1 MSQQKQFNKSAELHS
16 KASRFLVGGVN
27 SPVRSFKRVGEKPIL
42 VDRAEGNFIFDV
54 DNNKYIDLVM
64 SYGPHLFGHSHPKIT
79 EAIQK
84 AAEQSTCYGMTSE
97 REAVWAEM
105 LLKRFPY
112 FDKVRAMNSGT
123 EACAT
128 AIRLARG
135 HTGRDKVLKFSG
147 HYHGHVDSLMVAA
160 GSGLA
165 TLADATDPVP
175 DSKGIPKS
183 LSSLAIVGEFNNV
196 ELLES
201 IFARAGSEL
210 ACVIL
215 EPIMGN
221 MGVIPPTE
229 EFLKKLREL
238 TRASGTLLIFDEV
251 MTGFRVHKNSAQ
263 GLYGIEPDLTCL
275 GKVVGGGLPLSA
287 LVGPD
292 EIMSTLA
299 PLGPVYQAG
308 TLSGNPLCIE
318 AGIAMLELIEKEQ
331 PYESL
336 ELLGQAME
344 EVFLDEVSRNRLSM
358 SVSRVGSMI
367 SLFARENAPRNDREA
382 TDIDEELFKKYFWS
396 MLEEGFMLPPS
407 PFEAYFLNYR
417 ISELPTD
424 EWKIAIRNAFERIR
438 H

>member
-1 MSQQKQFNKSAELHS
+1 MAQNKQFVNSAELHK
-16 KASRFLVGGVN
+16 KASQFLVGGVN

-42 VDRAEGNFIFDV
+42 VEKAQGNFIYDV
-54 DNNKYIDLVM
+54 DGNKYIDLVM
-64 SYGPHLFGHSHPKIT
+64 SYGPHLFGHAHSKIT
-79 EAIQK
+79 SAVQK

-97 REAVWAEM
+97 REAVWAENV
-105 LLKRFPY
+105 LKRFPY
-112 FDKVRAMNSGT
+112 FQKARAMNSGT

-128 AIRLARG
+128 AIRLSRG

-175 DSKGIPKS
+175 DSAGIPKS
-183 LSSLAIVGEFNNV
+183 LSSLAVVGEFNNI
-196 ELLES
+196 ELLED
-201 IFARAGSEL
+201 IFQRVGNEL

-221 MGVIPPTE
+221 MGVIPPKP
-229 EFLKKLREL
+229 EFLRRLREL
-238 TRASGTLLIFDEV
+238 TRASGTILIFDEV

-263 GLYGIEPDLTCL
+263 GLYEIEPDLTCL

-292 EIMSTLA
+292 SIMSTLA
-299 PLGPVYQAG
+299 PMGSVYQAG
-308 TLSGNPLCIE
+308 TLSGNPLCVE
-318 AGIAMLELIEKEQ
+318 AGIAMLDLIEEEQ

-336 ELLGQAME
+336 EVIGKEIE
-344 EVFLDEVSRNRLSM
+344 ETFLDEINRNRLPM

-367 SLFARENAPRNDREA
+367 SLFARENSPVNDQEA
-382 TDIDEELFKKYFWS
+382 TDIDEGLFQRFFWA
-396 MLEEGFMLPPS
+396 MVEEGFMLPPS
-407 PFEAYFLNYR
+407 PFEAYFLNFGLKD
-417 ISELPTD
+417 LPSD
-424 EWKIAIRNAFERIR
+424 EWKIAIRNAFEKLR
-438 H
+438 